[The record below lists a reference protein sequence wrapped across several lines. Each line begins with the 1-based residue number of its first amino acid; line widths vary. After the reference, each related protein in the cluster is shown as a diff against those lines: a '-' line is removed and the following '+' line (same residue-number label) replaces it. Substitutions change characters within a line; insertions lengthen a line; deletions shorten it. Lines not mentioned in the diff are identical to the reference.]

1 MLTPEQNDSITRK
14 QFAELKFNHQAQ
26 KAHRK
31 GKLVEVAYKVSPDE
45 PPTVLLVDPAFVNFM
60 YDMNPSTAD
69 DSDHILLLTRLTSL
83 PQKNHDV
90 VSKIFELV
98 PKGAEDAILETIQ
111 RCTMQDVYK
120 AIVEADP
127 TPNKEYVQW
136 ILTMYTRI
144 LKDRVPKTT
153 FEAEENTLGG
163 FAYLFFEN
171 LYKVADALKIFHK
184 IKNTKLLSTD
194 HKDIYTYKSIEHF
207 VEVVFSVNLD
217 VSTEINPD
225 VLNPNE
231 LAQLASKTAS
241 ILYQDPDWVIVHT
254 VTQGANSVFGE
265 QTTWCTAGTRWG
277 GMFDNYNKQG
287 KLFVLIK
294 NKVGTQSHIK
304 SNPENRLQFH
314 FESDQYMNALD
325 RRIDILKFF
334 KDNYGVKN
342 YFRDYIVNT
351 LMKKSPKIEDMI
363 KTLNKFGMV
372 KDLVPILKDM
382 KVKQLDLSGVIG
394 KNGEFELETLGE
406 VITLEEL
413 IIRDCELEHVP
424 EPIRRLKNLKE
435 LRLSGNKI
443 TTIPTWINE
452 LKTLEV
458 LNVMKNQIEQP
469 FDISGLSNLQE
480 VHVGF
485 NKKLHSLP
493 TGIKHLKMLQSVD
506 CSLCDITSVND
517 EVLECKGL
525 IQFNVTRNKNLK
537 DIPDQLVN
545 LPNLLF
551 LGLDETNIPAS
562 RIQYLESIKKNQQ
575 TVIS

>member
-1 MLTPEQNDSITRK
+1 
-14 QFAELKFNHQAQ
+14 
-26 KAHRK
+26 
-31 GKLVEVAYKVSPDE
+31 
-45 PPTVLLVDPAFVNFM
+45 
-60 YDMNPSTAD
+60 
-69 DSDHILLLTRLTSL
+69 
-83 PQKNHDV
+83 
-90 VSKIFELV
+90 
-98 PKGAEDAILETIQ
+98 
-111 RCTMQDVYK
+111 
-120 AIVEADP
+120 
-127 TPNKEYVQW
+127 
-136 ILTMYTRI
+136 
-144 LKDRVPKTT
+144 
-153 FEAEENTLGG
+153 
-163 FAYLFFEN
+163 
-171 LYKVADALKIFHK
+171 
-184 IKNTKLLSTD
+184 
-194 HKDIYTYKSIEHF
+194 
-207 VEVVFSVNLD
+207 
-217 VSTEINPD
+217 
-225 VLNPNE
+225 
-231 LAQLASKTAS
+231 
-241 ILYQDPDWVIVHT
+241 
-254 VTQGANSVFGE
+254 
-265 QTTWCTAGTRWG
+265 
-277 GMFDNYNKQG
+277 
-287 KLFVLIK
+287 
-294 NKVGTQSHIK
+294 
-304 SNPENRLQFH
+304 
-314 FESDQYMNALD
+314 
-325 RRIDILKFF
+325 
-334 KDNYGVKN
+334 
-342 YFRDYIVNT
+342 
-351 LMKKSPKIEDMI
+351 
-363 KTLNKFGMV
+363 MV

>member
-1 MLTPEQNDSITRK
+1 MLTPEQNESITRK

-26 KAHRK
+26 KAYRK
-31 GKLVEVAYKVSPDE
+31 GKLVEVMYKVGDSE
-45 PPTVLLVDPAFVNFM
+45 PMVLMVDPAFVNFM
-60 YDMNPSTAD
+60 YDMNPNTQD
-69 DSDHILLLTRLTSL
+69 DSDHIVILTRFTSQ
-83 PQKNHDV
+83 PQKNRDS
-90 VSKIFELV
+90 VSKVFELTH
-98 PKGAEDAILETIQ
+98 KGDNDYLWDTVQ
-111 RCTMQDVYK
+111 RCCMPNVYE
-120 AIVEADP
+120 AIADADP

-153 FEAEENTLGG
+153 FESEENVLGG

-207 VEVVFSVNLD
+207 VEVVFSVNLEI
-217 VSTEINPD
+217 STEINPD

-231 LAQLASKTAS
+231 LAQLATKTAS
-241 ILYQDPDWVIVHT
+241 ILYQDTDWVIVHT
-254 VTQGANSVFGE
+254 VTQGANVVFGE

-277 GMFDNYNKQG
+277 SMFDNYNKQG
-287 KLFVLIK
+287 KLFVIIK
-294 NKVGTQSHIK
+294 NKLGAQSHIK

-351 LMKKSPKIEDMI
+351 LMKKSTKIDDMI

-382 KVKQLDLSGVIG
+382 KVKALDLSGVIG

-413 IIRDCELEHVP
+413 IIRDCELENVP
-424 EPIRRLKNLKE
+424 EPIRHLKNLKE

-443 TTIPTWINE
+443 STIPSWINE

-469 FDISGLSNLQE
+469 FDVSGLTNLQE
-480 VHVGF
+480 IHVGF

-493 TGIKHLKMLQSVD
+493 TGIQHLKMLQSVD
-506 CSLCDITSVND
+506 CSLCDITSVSD
-517 EVLECKGL
+517 EVLDCKGL
-525 IQFNVTRNKNLK
+525 IQFNVTRNKNLR
-537 DIPDQLVN
+537 DIPEQLVN

-551 LGLDETNIPAS
+551 LGLDETNIPMS
-562 RIQYLESIKKNQQ
+562 RLQHLESIKKNQQ

>member
-26 KAHRK
+26 KAYRK
-31 GKLVEVAYKVSPDE
+31 GKLVEVIYKIGDDDPA
-45 PPTVLLVDPAFVNFM
+45 VLMVDPAFVNFM
-60 YDMNPSTAD
+60 YDMNPNTQD
-69 DSDHILLLTRLTSL
+69 DSDHIIILTRFTSY
-83 PQKNHDV
+83 PQKNRES
-90 VSKIFELV
+90 VSKVFELT
-98 PKGAEDAILETIQ
+98 PKGDNDHLWGTIQ
-111 RCTMQDVYK
+111 KCCMPNVYD

-153 FEAEENTLGG
+153 FESEENVMGG

-171 LYKVADALKIFHK
+171 LYKVSDALKIFHK

-194 HKDIYTYKSIEHF
+194 HKDIYTYKSVEHF
-207 VEVVFSVNLD
+207 VEVVFSVNLE

-225 VLNPNE
+225 VLNANE
-231 LAQLASKTAS
+231 LAQLASKTAN

-254 VTQGANSVFGE
+254 VTQGANTVFGE

-294 NKVGTQSHIK
+294 NTVGSQSHIK
-304 SNPENRLQFH
+304 STPENRLQFH

-342 YFRDYIVNT
+342 YFREYIVNT
-351 LMKKSPKIEDMI
+351 LMKKSPKIDDMI
-363 KTLNKFGMV
+363 KTLNKFGMIR
-372 KDLVPILKDM
+372 DLVPILKDM
-382 KVKQLDLSGVIG
+382 KVKALDLSGVIG

-406 VITLEEL
+406 ISTLEEL
-413 IIRDCELEHVP
+413 IIRDCELECVP
-424 EPIRRLKNLKE
+424 EPIRQLTNLKE

-443 TTIPTWINE
+443 TTIPHWINE
-452 LKTLEV
+452 LKS
-458 LNVMKNQIEQP
+458 LNVLIIMKNQIEQP
-469 FDISGLSNLQE
+469 FDVSGLDNLQDL
-480 VHVGF
+480 HVGF

-493 TGIKHLKMLQSVD
+493 TGIRHLKMLQSID
-506 CSLCDITSVND
+506 CSLCDITSVSD

-537 DIPDQLVN
+537 DIPEQLVN

-551 LGLDETNIPAS
+551 LGLDETNISPS